1 MAHTVDCKTC
11 KGNGYIEALVSQ
23 HDDKTETVKCPDC
36 SGKGTI
42 NQMSEQD
49 ERDYWADYW

>member
-1 MAHTVDCKTC
+1 MADTVDCKTC
-11 KGNGYIEALVSQ
+11 KGRGYIEALVSQ
-23 HDDKTETVKCPDC
+23 HDDKTETVKCPSC